1 MAVIAQQS
9 PSAAQLSA
17 TVLVSHYSLPY
28 TSSHDMCAFQRFSLA
43 SAGQEGEDVLTRLLI
58 ACCKGYCVVLGSTT
72 RSVPQILRILRNKR

>member
-1 MAVIAQQS
+1 MAVIAPQS

-17 TVLVSHYSLPY
+17 TVLVSHRPLPDNASRDMHAFE
-28 TSSHDMCAFQRFSLA
+28 TSCLA
-43 SAGQEGEDVLTRLLI
+43 SAAREGEGVLARPLT